1 MAQLICKLLTS
12 TITPNILGFQDVI
25 TLSLQV
31 VLLSTIPF
39 GNVLAV
45 SCERLL
51 QFSNSKCNVSGLAE
65 LQDLRK
71 EMQQTWGRSQKCQRG
86 CISVWICRG
95 DASTHTH
102 AGMCMLR
109 WSWVMTRA
117 NISSNFCLL
126 CQQQLLSGIGDG
138 TVPVFPHQW
147 TCICHIFI

>member
-71 EMQQTWGRSQKCQRG
+71 EMQADLGQEPEMSKRLCFSVDLQRR
-86 CISVWICRG
+86 CTHSHTCR
-95 DASTHTH
+95 HVH
-102 AGMCMLR
+102 AQVELGYDH
-109 WSWVMTRA
+109 
-117 NISSNFCLL
+117 
-126 CQQQLLSGIGDG
+126 G
-138 TVPVFPHQW
+138 
-147 TCICHIFI
+147 